1 MRKLIRL
8 FLSIIMFAFV
18 VNVNAQEL
26 TYSEWSTMYP
36 SGLDE
41 KFIESEVRYNWYK
54 VVDGRVEYIDEYYSE
69 LDGYIKDEPSAR
81 TYYRYITNEY
91 IVLNG
96 YNEIVVD
103 VINYCQNE
111 YCYKL
116 VASDYTLVETVGKDT
131 IENPYENTEMI
142 EVDSVATP
150 YTGDNVLKIVISLTL
165 SLLILLSII
174 ILKKKKKIFN

>member
-41 KFIESEVRYNWYK
+41 RFIESEVRYNWYR
-54 VVDGRVEYIDEYYSE
+54 VIDGKVEYIDEYYSE
-69 LDGYIKDEPSAR
+69 LDGYINDEASER
-81 TYYRYITNEY
+81 TYYRYITNDR
-91 IVLNG
+91 IILNG
-96 YNEIVVD
+96 DNEIVD
-103 VINYCQNE
+103 NVIDYCQKDF
-111 YCYKL
+111 CYKL
-116 VASDYTLVETVGKDT
+116 VASEFTLVETVGKDT
-131 IENPYENTEMI
+131 SENPYENVEMI

-150 YTGDNVLKIVISLTL
+150 YTGDNVIKIVISLML
-165 SLLILLSII
+165 SLILISLIVF
-174 ILKKKKKIFN
+174 LKKKKKVLC